1 MREQGTR
8 LTPAHA
14 LCAYA
19 EPLARGGRLLVVADA
34 SHDLAARFMELGAR
48 SVHTY
53 DADAQRAASAA
64 AAAVGRGAVIRALPA
79 FDRGEDFEVRDGA
92 YDLAFVPDLG
102 QVPDPAALLA
112 RLRRVLGA
120 QGVLLVGARN
130 PEVRAS
136 SATYGAAPG
145 TGSIAYADLYDLV
158 NLQFASIR
166 MLAQLPFRGV
176 VVAELG
182 LEGGEPEVTVDTQLA
197 AAAAEESGAPALPE
211 IYLALAS
218 QRDVRLDAYTVIQLP
233 GDDTLVASSP
243 SAGGAS
249 PGALA
254 GADVAAL
261 AEARLRAD
269 VLQSQLDE
277 AKGHSQRA
285 ALQDEARAQE
295 LEATLARLQG
305 EARAAEARANEHHAR
320 TEHLAEELSRLE
332 TALVA
337 ERERGRALVRQLE
350 DERAASQSREDDVAA
365 SVAQQQQALD
375 EGSAA
380 RFRVL
385 EASLAETHAA
395 ARALETRAV
404 MAEDVLLVRTEE
416 LRVVLD
422 ELDALRTAF
431 LERAEEADR
440 GEVAAVIEV
449 PVPATDPALIDTL
462 NIMAVRAEQA
472 EAAIARLEA
481 DLSHASQL
489 HADELGSLEAAL
501 RERAQTIQ
509 SLDREI
515 GRRERLVQELV
526 ATVEELREHEH
537 LAAGAP
543 AVREAAPVASDR
555 EGDAARLRAQ
565 LEHLSLEIARR
576 EGELEARAWR
586 ISELERE
593 VSLAASA
600 VAAAEERASRA
611 MEHAP
616 TVHYT
621 GEVAQESGET
631 IKLRLELD
639 ALRQALAQE
648 HADKQQADKVH
659 RESSGLLEEA
669 RAELARQ
676 TVLIEQLSRELAAR
690 GAGAGA
696 GAGAGEGGGGGGSD
710 GGEDVSVA
718 AGG

>member
-34 SHDLAARFMELGAR
+34 SHDLAARFTELGAR

-53 DADAQRAASAA
+53 DADPQRAASAA

-130 PEVRAS
+130 PEARAS
-136 SATYGAAPG
+136 SG
-145 TGSIAYADLYDLV
+145 TGTGTGAIAYADLYDLV

-197 AAAAEESGAPALPE
+197 AAAAEESGEPALPE

-233 GDDTLVASSP
+233 GDDTLVAASP
-243 SAGGAS
+243 SAG
-249 PGALA
+249 ALA
-254 GADVAAL
+254 RADVAAL

-269 VLQSQLDE
+269 VLQSQLEE

-285 ALQDEARAQE
+285 ALQDDARTQD

-332 TALVA
+332 SALVA
-337 ERERGRALVRQLE
+337 ERERGRALMRQLE
-350 DERAASQSREDDVAA
+350 DERTASQSREDDVAA

-395 ARALETRAV
+395 ARSLETRAV

-431 LERAEEADR
+431 LERAEEISAVV
-440 GEVAAVIEV
+440 EAAA
-449 PVPATDPALIDTL
+449 PVPATDPVLIDAL
-462 NIMAVRAEQA
+462 NIMAARAEQA
-472 EAAIARLEA
+472 EAAITRLEA
-481 DLSHASQL
+481 DLAHASQL
-489 HADELGSLEAAL
+489 HADELGTLEGAL

-526 ATVEELREHEH
+526 ATVEELREQEH
-537 LAAGAP
+537 AGAP
-543 AVREAAPVASDR
+543 VAREAAPVPSDR

-593 VSLAASA
+593 VTLTASA

-611 MEHAP
+611 MDQAP

-631 IKLRLELD
+631 LKLRLELD

-659 RESSGLLEEA
+659 RESGGLLEEA

-690 GAGAGA
+690 GHGDG
-696 GAGAGEGGGGGGSD
+696 GDGGG
-710 GGEDVSVA
+710 ENVSVA
-718 AGG
+718 TGG

>member
-1 MREQGTR
+1 MTEQATR

-34 SHDLAARFMELGAR
+34 SQDLGARFTELGAR

-53 DADAQRAASAA
+53 DVDPERASAA
-64 AAAVGRGAVIRALPA
+64 AASTRGAVIRALPA

-102 QVPDPAALLA
+102 HAPDPAALLA

-130 PEVRAS
+130 PDAPARGEDSRRAR
-136 SATYGAAPG
+136 
-145 TGSIAYADLYDLV
+145 SIAYADLYDLV

-182 LEGGEPEVTVDTQLA
+182 LEGGEPEVTVDTQMATADDAPAIPETYFALA
-197 AAAAEESGAPALPE
+197 A
-211 IYLALAS
+211 

-233 GDDTLVASSP
+233 GDEDAPSSG
-243 SAGGAS
+243 SAIA
-249 PGALA
+249 A

-269 VLQSQLDE
+269 VLSAQLDE

-285 ALQDEARAQE
+285 LEGDARAQDLESALARLQDEARA
-295 LEATLARLQG
+295 
-305 EARAAEARANEHHAR
+305 AETRANEHHFR
-320 TEHLAEELSRLE
+320 TEHLAAELARLE
-332 TALVA
+332 EALVA
-337 ERERGRALVRQLE
+337 ERGRGRELAQLLD
-350 DERAASQSREDDVAA
+350 DERAERQSREDEATSIA
-365 SVAQQQQALD
+365 SQQQALD
-375 EGSAA
+375 DHSAA

-422 ELDALRTAF
+422 ELDSLRTAF
-431 LERAEEADR
+431 VEHEDAAAAQAEA
-440 GEVAAVIEV
+440 
-449 PVPATDPALIDTL
+449 PVPATDPALIETL
-462 NIMAVRAEQA
+462 SVMSSRAERA
-472 EAAIARLEA
+472 ESAIARLEA
-481 DLSHASQL
+481 DLAHEGEL
-489 HADELGSLEAAL
+489 HARELNGLETAL
-501 RERAQTIQ
+501 RERAQAIQ
-509 SLDREI
+509 LLDREI
-515 GRRERLVQELV
+515 ARRERLVQELV
-526 ATVEELREHEH
+526 GTVEELREEV
-537 LAAGAP
+537 AFGETET
-543 AVREAAPVASDR
+543 RAAPPSTSPIADSATPVSIG
-555 EGDAARLRAQ
+555 GDSARLRGQ
-565 LEHLSLEIARR
+565 VEHLSLEIARR

-586 ISELERE
+586 ITELERE
-593 VSLAASA
+593 VGLLSQSLDG
-600 VAAAEERASRA
+600 AEERASRA

-616 TVHYT
+616 TVHY
-621 GEVAQESGET
+621 SGE
-631 IKLRLELD
+631 IRDPRDSDDAREAVRLRTELD

-648 HADKQQADKVH
+648 HAEKNAEKQQADKV
-659 RESSGLLEEA
+659 RAESGSLLEEA

-676 TVLIEQLSRELAAR
+676 TVLVEQLSRELASRA
-690 GAGAGA
+690 
-696 GAGAGEGGGGGGSD
+696 S
-710 GGEDVSVA
+710 
-718 AGG
+718 

>member
-1 MREQGTR
+1 MREQATR

-34 SHDLAARFMELGAR
+34 SHDLAARFTELGAR

-53 DADAQRAASAA
+53 DVDPERASAA
-64 AAAVGRGAVIRALPA
+64 AASTRGAVIRPLPA

-102 QVPDPAALLA
+102 QAPDPAALLA

-130 PEVRAS
+130 PDAQARGEDSRR
-136 SATYGAAPG
+136 TRP
-145 TGSIAYADLYDLV
+145 IAYADLYDLV

-182 LEGGEPEVTVDTQLA
+182 LEGGEPDVTVDTQMA
-197 AAAAEESGAPALPE
+197 TVDDAPAIPE
-211 IYLALAS
+211 TYLALAA

-233 GDDTLVASSP
+233 GDEEAPSSG
-243 SAGGAS
+243 SAIA
-249 PGALA
+249 AA

-269 VLQSQLDE
+269 VLSAQLDQ
-277 AKGHSQRA
+277 AKGYSQRA
-285 ALQDEARAQE
+285 LEGDARAQD
-295 LEATLARLQG
+295 LESALSRLRD
-305 EARAAEARANEHHAR
+305 EARAAETRANEHHSR
-320 TEHLAEELSRLE
+320 TEHLAAELARFEE
-332 TALVA
+332 ALLA
-337 ERERGRALVRQLE
+337 ERERGRELAQLLA
-350 DERAASQSREDDVAA
+350 DERAERQSREDEATSIA
-365 SVAQQQQALD
+365 SQQQALD
-375 EGSAA
+375 DHSAA

-422 ELDALRTAF
+422 ELDSLRTAF
-431 LERAEEADR
+431 VEYEDAAAARAEAP
-440 GEVAAVIEV
+440 V
-449 PVPATDPALIDTL
+449 PVIDPALIETL
-462 NIMAVRAEQA
+462 SVMSSRAERA
-472 EAAIARLEA
+472 ESAIARLEA
-481 DLSHASQL
+481 DLAHAGEL
-489 HADELGSLEAAL
+489 HARELHSLETTL
-501 RERAQTIQ
+501 RERAQAIQ
-509 SLDREI
+509 VLDREI
-515 GRRERLVQELV
+515 ARRERLVQELV
-526 ATVEELREHEH
+526 GTVEELREHVAFGGETETQGPPQP
-537 LAAGAP
+537 AGT
-543 AVREAAPVASDR
+543 VVDSAAPGSVG
-555 EGDAARLRAQ
+555 GDSARLRGQ
-565 LEHLSLEIARR
+565 VEHLSLEIARR

-593 VSLAASA
+593 VGLLSQSLHG
-600 VAAAEERASRA
+600 AEERASRA

-616 TVHYT
+616 TVHYS
-621 GEVAQESGET
+621 GEVRDPRDSDDAREAAR
-631 IKLRLELD
+631 LRLELD

-648 HADKQQADKVH
+648 HAEKNAEKQQADKV
-659 RESSGLLEEA
+659 RAESGSLLEEA

-676 TVLIEQLSRELAAR
+676 TVLVEQLSRELASRA
-690 GAGAGA
+690 
-696 GAGAGEGGGGGGSD
+696 S
-710 GGEDVSVA
+710 
-718 AGG
+718 